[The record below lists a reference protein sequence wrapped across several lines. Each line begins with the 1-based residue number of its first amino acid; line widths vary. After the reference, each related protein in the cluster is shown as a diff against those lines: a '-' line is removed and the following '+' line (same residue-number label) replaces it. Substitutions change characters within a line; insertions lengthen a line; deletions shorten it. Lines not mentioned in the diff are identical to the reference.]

1 MTGQQVWEQAL
12 ALLNYTDGE
21 GRPGV
26 QGGSALRGRA
36 LYLVNQ
42 MLRELW
48 NTEQSAAFAPLAHLG
63 EAVWLSGRAAEALP
77 YGVAMLLA
85 QGEGDNDNY
94 AVFRTLYTQKRA
106 ALSVMTAR
114 QDVLPRVEG

>member
-48 NTEQSAAFAPLAHLG
+48 NTEQSAAFAPLAHLS
-63 EAVWLSGRAAEALP
+63 EAVWLSERPTEWPCCWRRVRATTTIMPYSARCMRRSGR
-77 YGVAMLLA
+77 
-85 QGEGDNDNY
+85 
-94 AVFRTLYTQKRA
+94 R
-106 ALSVMTAR
+106 
-114 QDVLPRVEG
+114 